1 MTQLKSF
8 NGEWKKCT
16 ITCLWNGICL
26 NGSGC
31 SVDNYHIVINNSI
44 IHTEMNSEEAGN
56 TISRA
61 WRYQS
66 ANKSSKPSLYA
77 SLTYNSLLP
86 FIHSLTQQMDRMIL
100 LSADI
105 SFIFCTEWTI
115 CFKSLYYC
123 CQERTFSE
131 VNSKLM
137 NRRRCHK
144 REIWD
149 ILPNIHN

>member
-1 MTQLKSF
+1 MKNAQSR
-8 NGEWKKCT
+8 
-16 ITCLWNGICL
+16 LWNGICL
-26 NGSGC
+26 NDSGC
-31 SVDNYHIVINNSI
+31 LVDSYHIVMNNSI
-44 IHTEMNSEEAGN
+44 IHTEMNSEEVGD

-77 SLTYNSLLP
+77 SLTYNSLLS
-86 FIHSLTQQMDRMIL
+86 FIHSLTQQMDRIIL

-105 SFIFCTEWTI
+105 SFMFWTERTI

-123 CQERTFSE
+123 CQEKTFSE
-131 VNSKLM
+131 VNSKFM
-137 NRRRCHK
+137 NRIRCHK
-144 REIWD
+144 REIWE